1 MIKSFVIKLLSYLN
15 KKKLSKIAQIYSN
28 TSIGYAA
35 KISNRADKQSI
46 IISDYSSFYGR
57 IVNGPNGKVKIGRC
71 STIRFGTII
80 ESACQIDIGN
90 EVIISNNVI
99 ITDNDSHPTSVSA
112 RSDMSRSDHNGPLW
126 HWEHARQA
134 PVIIEDNV
142 WIGRQVMIMK
152 GVKIGKGSIIAS
164 GTVVTK
170 NVPEFSLCFGNPC
183 IIKPNKYN
191 EEYDEKNS

>member
-1 MIKSFVIKLLSYLN
+1 
-15 KKKLSKIAQIYSN
+15 
-28 TSIGYAA
+28 
-35 KISNRADKQSI
+35 
-46 IISDYSSFYGR
+46 
-57 IVNGPNGKVKIGRC
+57 
-71 STIRFGTII
+71 
-80 ESACQIDIGN
+80 
-90 EVIISNNVI
+90 
-99 ITDNDSHPTSVSA
+99 
-112 RSDMSRSDHNGPLW
+112 MSRSDHNGPLW